1 MHLKD
6 MRFPY
11 DVTLLDE
18 ARRKSERIIDTLHE
32 RALEGYEK
40 PRTYRK
46 TARKEFLTF
55 MRNRKPRG
63 RMVRKALKKQLQY
76 VERNLR
82 IISDYKGI
90 VGFKGLSGKQYRDLV
105 VISELVRLIAR
116 GKARG
121 MYEFGAKLSVSLVDG
136 LTEVHRLSWEP
147 YNESKNLRNQIEL
160 KPKSYQRP

>member
-1 MHLKD
+1 
-6 MRFPY
+6 MRFPH

-136 LTEVHRLSWEP
+136 LTEVHRISWEP